1 MIRNIMLKIKTSR
14 QSRPAQKPFNVL
26 SFNCR
31 QTCSIGVFFFISK
44 DLLNQKK
51 DYFVIKRGINVH
63 MDKNVHSFNDMHFI
77 LN

>member
-31 QTCSIGVFFFISK
+31 QTCSIGVFFFYFK
-44 DLLNQKK
+44 RFVKPEKRLLCNQE
-51 DYFVIKRGINVH
+51 GN
-63 MDKNVHSFNDMHFI
+63 
-77 LN
+77 